1 MPRISTIP
9 KICDR
14 IVGLAPA
21 SGLAPKFAIAGMPV
35 LKAYKARQLIANK
48 LWMAP
53 GYPGPDHGLCYV
65 GKTMTGVGDAK
76 KVIGEMC
83 NAV

>member
-1 MPRISTIP
+1 MPI
-9 KICDR
+9 
-14 IVGLAPA
+14 
-21 SGLAPKFAIAGMPV
+21 

-48 LWMAP
+48 RWMAP